1 MLRNRIMAPI
11 SLTTN
16 SLAMYEQLV
25 PCDHCGGRPTVGR
38 SQRLISPCPDP
49 IYDPSR
55 WGRFAG
61 PPRNGD
67 TAMRPPEAPATEPLV
82 CIYCG
87 ECGMQ
92 TPWQPCGED
101 DTAARNTAA
110 HIWNR
115 RLNRPEAEKTELQRL
130 VERELGTADIPA
142 IIELISRLEG
152 DWSELG
158 PAIKMI
164 ARRLVDATVVTFDSW
179 PIDPVLNDAA
189 RYRKLVQLTKWVD
202 IDGER
207 YVQFPKVYT
216 HPEDR
221 DRLFED
227 LIASAVD
234 SLPDRDRW

>member
-1 MLRNRIMAPI
+1 
-11 SLTTN
+11 
-16 SLAMYEQLV
+16 MYEQLV

-61 PPRNGD
+61 PPRIGD
-67 TAMRPPEAPATEPLV
+67 TAMRPPEAPATEPIV

-92 TPWQPCGED
+92 TPWEPCAED
-101 DTAARNTAA
+101 DTGARNTVA

-115 RLNRPEAEKTELQRL
+115 RLNRPEADKTDLQRL
-130 VERELGTADIPA
+130 VERELGTIDIPA

>member
-1 MLRNRIMAPI
+1 
-11 SLTTN
+11 
-16 SLAMYEQLV
+16 MYEQLI

-38 SQRLISPCPDP
+38 SQRVTSEMSNPG
-49 IYDPSR
+49 YDHTR
-55 WGRFAG
+55 WGRFGG
-61 PPRNGD
+61 PPRIGD
-67 TAMRPPEAPATEPLV
+67 TMMRPPEAPKTEPVV
-82 CIYCG
+82 CIYCA

-92 TPWQPCGED
+92 TPWEPCAD
-101 DTAARNTAA
+101 DDIAARNTVAEL
-110 HIWNR
+110 WNR
-115 RLNRPEAEKTELQRL
+115 RLNRPEAAKSDLQRL
-130 VERELGTADIPA
+130 VEREVGTTDIPA
-142 IIELISRLEG
+142 VLDLLSRTQGNWE
-152 DWSELG
+152 EMG
-158 PAIKMI
+158 PMFAML

-227 LIASAVD
+227 AIASAVD